1 LAIPGRAFGR
11 RSLHYRRLEPSLQLA
26 QHRTVESG
34 AHRPGVAQRSIDE
47 GPEVKRADR
56 LTVVARALPADDDE
70 LGGMVRAH
78 LLPCRRPAR
87 AVGGARAL
95 RDDALE
101 PERLRLR
108 VERSPVLGHVVGV
121 SKRPASRDDRAQ
133 QALALAERQR
143 PDVVWPRGEEIEEVE
158 GGGQLE
164 GGTAD
169 VRSPLQPRALLQS
182 LEARQAAVVVD

>member
-1 LAIPGRAFGR
+1 DGRVLAHTFLGSLVVADSQEHRMAQQTFLGPFEVADLDDEPRLDPHRLAIPGRAFGR

-78 LLPCRRPAR
+78 LLPCRR
-87 AVGGARAL
+87 
-95 RDDALE
+95 
-101 PERLRLR
+101 
-108 VERSPVLGHVVGV
+108 
-121 SKRPASRDDRAQ
+121 
-133 QALALAERQR
+133 
-143 PDVVWPRGEEIEEVE
+143 
-158 GGGQLE
+158 
-164 GGTAD
+164 
-169 VRSPLQPRALLQS
+169 
-182 LEARQAAVVVD
+182 